1 MLNEELKHAHTEQL
15 RDRLH
20 AITYGPSVA
29 TVPTER
35 GEKQLLQAEL
45 RDREVAAVMGRNK
58 PAESEE
64 A

>member
-1 MLNEELKHAHTEQL
+1 MPNDLISTQSTEDL

-35 GEKQLLQAEL
+35 GEKQVLQAEL
-45 RDREVAAVMGRNK
+45 RDREVAAVMGRAK
-58 PAESEE
+58 PIESEE
-64 A
+64 V